1 MCQPLWQSLQL
12 IPCLFV
18 LFARY
23 LAMPVGNTRERHL
36 AALNDSPGTFDRYGG
51 DVCGAMSVSTRAFL
65 GVRRAAAKSMEW
77 IDETQGQWTPREIVM
92 DSLSE
97 HLLRRHEPLNL
108 NIKINQ

>member
-1 MCQPLWQSLQL
+1 MNDTL
-12 IPCLFV
+12 
-18 LFARY
+18 
-23 LAMPVGNTRERHL
+23 RHL
-36 AALNDSPGTFDRYGG
+36 TTAPEHLIDMGD